1 MVPVVVGIVA
11 LAVGIAAGFLI
22 RKTMAASDAQSIEA
36 RAQKAL
42 LEAERE
48 ADATRV
54 RAIQEAR
61 EESATIRREAEED
74 VRARRDEISR
84 LESRILESETDL
96 RTRVSTIE
104 SKTLELQERDEKLQ
118 FVREQLAKAADQHRA
133 ELERIAG
140 MTSTEAREHL
150 VAQVV
155 EDAKRAAMTQV
166 REIEQRAREEGDERA
181 RKIVTIAIQRVA
193 SEQTAESTVSVFALP
208 SEDMKGRII
217 GREGRNIRAFE
228 ATTGVNLIVDDTPEA
243 VVLSCFDP
251 VRREAA
257 RMTLEK
263 LVGDGRIHPARIEE
277 IHERSLRELEEHIR
291 RAGED
296 AVAEVGI
303 TDIHPE
309 LIKLLGRLQY
319 RTSYGQ
325 NVLKHL
331 VESAHIASALAAE
344 IGVDGTIAKRGAFLH
359 DIGKAVT
366 HEIEGSHAIIG
377 AEIARRLKEGPEV
390 VHCIES
396 HHGEVEQHSVDAVL
410 AQIADSISGGRP
422 GARRE
427 SLETYVK
434 RLQRLEEI
442 CTAMP
447 DPPQPQTRCLD
458 RHSHHVR
465 RPDEIGRP
473 GRGRRPRALR
483 REGARHGHP
492 AQRESVRGAG
502 IRNDDPEL
510 RPGLARCVE
519 LHGCQSRT
527 RRTGRRAERTRPMT
541 QPSRKRSGL
550 GRGLAYNTPNE
561 VDAHKGHCR
570 GVNRNRAITFFFT
583 PGVDDINVTVNGPSD
598 IGGTVPVRPRRRHD
612 QHRQQRRQRQ
622 DCDSQH
628 GCRDAAFG
636 CQHHGEWSA
645 GHPVHGGRNFRLR

>member
-1 MVPVVVGIVA
+1 
-11 LAVGIAAGFLI
+11 
-22 RKTMAASDAQSIEA
+22 
-36 RAQKAL
+36 
-42 LEAERE
+42 
-48 ADATRV
+48 
-54 RAIQEAR
+54 
-61 EESATIRREAEED
+61 
-74 VRARRDEISR
+74 
-84 LESRILESETDL
+84 
-96 RTRVSTIE
+96 
-104 SKTLELQERDEKLQ
+104 
-118 FVREQLAKAADQHRA
+118 
-133 ELERIAG
+133 
-140 MTSTEAREHL
+140 
-150 VAQVV
+150 
-155 EDAKRAAMTQV
+155 
-166 REIEQRAREEGDERA
+166 
-181 RKIVTIAIQRVA
+181 
-193 SEQTAESTVSVFALP
+193 VSVFALP

-263 LVGDGRIHPARIEE
+263 LVADGRIHPARIEE
-277 IHERSLRELEEHIR
+277 IHERSLRELDEQIR

-303 TDIHPE
+303 TDIHAE
-309 LIKLLGRLQY
+309 MIKLLGRLQF

-377 AEIARRLKEGPEV
+377 AEIARRLKESPEV

-447 DPPQPQTRCLD
+447 GVEKTYAMQAGRE
-458 RHSHHVR
+458 VR
-465 RPDEIGRP
+465 
-473 GRGRRPRALR
+473 
-483 REGARHGHP
+483 
-492 AQRESVRGAG
+492 VMVK
-502 IRNDDPEL
+502 PE
-510 RPGLARCVE
+510 
-519 LHGCQSRT
+519 
-527 RRTGRRAERTRPMT
+527 
-541 QPSRKRSGL
+541 
-550 GRGLAYNTPNE
+550 
-561 VDAHKGHCR
+561 D
-570 GVNRNRAITFFFT
+570 
-583 PGVDDINVTVNGPSD
+583 VDDISAQVIARDIAKQVEEELQYPGQIKITV
-598 IGGTVPVRPRRRHD
+598 VRETR
-612 QHRQQRRQRQ
+612 
-622 DCDSQH
+622 
-628 GCRDAAFG
+628 AVEYAK
-636 CQHHGEWSA
+636 
-645 GHPVHGGRNFRLR
+645 